1 VPKIKNGSTS
11 KSAKAKAASG
21 MPKSTHGNPPRV
33 TTLHLLPRRHQHEA
47 RALDLQM
54 TGSSVKMTSL
64 FKQTEWSWAVS
75 KVNDAVNETLDR
87 IEKDDTL
94 KPEEKRKRRD
104 DVEKAWQR
112 ILQG

>member
-1 VPKIKNGSTS
+1 MQMEKTMN
-11 KSAKAKAASG
+11 
-21 MPKSTHGNPPRV
+21 NPP
-33 TTLHLLPRRHQHEA
+33 
-47 RALDLQM
+47 
-54 TGSSVKMTSL
+54 

-94 KPEEKRKRRD
+94 KTEDKRKRRD

>member
-1 VPKIKNGSTS
+1 
-11 KSAKAKAASG
+11 
-21 MPKSTHGNPPRV
+21 
-33 TTLHLLPRRHQHEA
+33 
-47 RALDLQM
+47 
-54 TGSSVKMTSL
+54 MTSL

-75 KVNDAVNETLDR
+75 KVNDAVSETLDR

>member
-1 VPKIKNGSTS
+1 
-11 KSAKAKAASG
+11 

-33 TTLHLLPRRHQHEA
+33 TTLHLLPRRHQHGA